1 MAELPNAED
10 AFDVAK
16 QDAVVEAM
24 KNMSPEQR
32 DLFLFLMKA
41 KYQKRKLQL
50 TGYLVGLLLWLAG
63 MIFALVIFGT
73 SSGFVGWVFL
83 LPFAAV
89 GLTLW
94 IFGKWAERVGNKP
107 PPPDLVAAAKGQQ
120 K

>member
-1 MAELPNAED
+1 D
-10 AFDVAK
+10 AAK
-16 QDAVVEAM
+16 QYAVVEAM

-50 TGYLVGLLLWLAG
+50 TGYLVGLLLWLVG
-63 MIFALVIFGT
+63 MVFALVIFGT

-83 LPFAAV
+83 VPFALV
-89 GLTLW
+89 GATLW
-94 IFGKWAERVGNKP
+94 LFGKLAERVGDRP
-107 PPPDLVAAAKGQQ
+107 PPAHLVEAAKGKQ